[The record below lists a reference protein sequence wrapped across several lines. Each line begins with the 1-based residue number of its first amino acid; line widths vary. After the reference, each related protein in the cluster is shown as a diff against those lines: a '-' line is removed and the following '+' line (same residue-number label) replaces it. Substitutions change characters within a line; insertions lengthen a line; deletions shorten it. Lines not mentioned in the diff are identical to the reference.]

1 MDMYITS
8 IISDGFIYSIKSHKE
23 LNSNLSPTDANIL
36 TQQINGSNIN
46 IHTDPTVLPRSY
58 NSKPH
63 LIGIYINIIC
73 VRYRSMDSCDD
84 RLYVRRI
91 VTSPYLD

>member
-46 IHTDPTVLPRSY
+46 IHTNITVSQPPY
-58 NSKPH
+58 ESKPH
-63 LIGIYINIIC
+63 LIGVYVIIIC
-73 VRYRSMDSCDD
+73 VVSRSMESCDD
-84 RLYVRRI
+84 RLYIWRI
-91 VTSPYLD
+91 VPSPY